1 MRFSQATA
9 AAPPPPPPNF
19 PEAEVKRMPGM
30 TWACL
35 IVHGW
40 GLGIVSIR
48 T

>member
-1 MRFSQATA
+1 MRFSQATE
-9 AAPPPPPPNF
+9 AAPPNL

-40 GLGIVSIR
+40 VWEA
-48 T
+48 